1 MSDLNINNITDR
13 TGTSGPVIAGVCTA
27 TGTDAFTVPSGPT
40 EYRGGRGR
48 GIFGGGYDGSH
59 NRTGLINKIE
69 IPTTA
74 NATDFGDIQA
84 QGVSGGSTSNSIR
97 GLFISGYTPGSYVGM
112 KYVTLSSEGGGNDF
126 GDLDYVTRDG
136 PWGTGDNTRGLF
148 AGSAGAPGNMG
159 TAAGL
164 GVNYIDYVTFATTGD
179 SNDFGDLLI
188 ARRGL
193 GGCSSPTRAVWG
205 GGYIKPQNQTNT
217 VDVVTIQTTG
227 NSVKFGELT
236 AARGAMG
243 AAASSTRGIWY
254 GGSIYGP
261 NAPAYTIFN
270 TIDYITIP
278 SDGNAVD
285 FGDTITGG
293 GDHFT
298 AGSVSNKI
306 RGVWGGASTPAVQD
320 NISYVTFSSTGNA
333 TDFGNLTSAHY
344 NMSGCSDSHGGL
356 G

>member
-1 MSDLNINNITDR
+1 MSDFRIDKITNRDGSAG
-13 TGTSGPVIAGVCTA
+13 TQIAGISTFSGTSGMVMPG
-27 TGTDAFTVPSGPT
+27 GSF

-59 NRTGLINKIE
+59 NRTVTMNKIE

-74 NATDFGDIQA
+74 NATEFGDIGNQA
-84 QGVSGGSTSNSIR
+84 ASGGSTSNSTR

-112 KYVTLSSEGGGNDF
+112 TYVTLSSEGGGNTF

-159 TAAGL
+159 TSAGL
-164 GVNYIDYVTFATTGD
+164 GVNYIDYVTFVTTGN
-179 SNDFGDLLI
+179 SNDFGDLSI

-205 GGYIKPQNQTNT
+205 GGYIKPQNHTKT

-236 AARGAMG
+236 VSRGQMG
-243 AAASSTRGIWY
+243 AVASSTRGIWY

-261 NAPAYTIFN
+261 DAPAYTFYN
-270 TIDYITIP
+270 TIDYITIA
-278 SDGNAVD
+278 SNGNGVD
-285 FGDTITGG
+285 FGDTISAGG
-293 GDHFT
+293 THFT
-298 AGSVSNKI
+298 TGAVSNKV

-320 NISYVTFSSTGNA
+320 DISYVTISSTGNA
-333 TDFGNLTSAHY
+333 TDFGNLTAAHY
-344 NMSGCSDSHGGL
+344 NMSGCSDSHGGIE
-356 G
+356 

>member
-1 MSDLNINNITDR
+1 MSDFRIDKITNRDGSAG
-13 TGTSGPVIAGVCTA
+13 TQIAGISTFSGTSGMVMPG
-27 TGTDAFTVPSGPT
+27 GSF

-59 NRTGLINKIE
+59 NRTVTMNKIE

-74 NATDFGDIQA
+74 NATDFGDIGNQA
-84 QGVSGGSTSNSIR
+84 ASGGSTSNSTR

-112 KYVTLSSEGGGNDF
+112 TYVTLSSEGGGNTF

-136 PWGTGDNTRGLF
+136 PWGTGDNTRGVF

-159 TAAGL
+159 TNAGL

-298 AGSVSNKI
+298 AGSVSNKV

>member
-13 TGTSGPVIAGVCTA
+13 TGDSGPVIPGISTVTS
-27 TGTDAFTVPSGPT
+27 TGAFTVPVGPT
-40 EYRGGRGR
+40 EMRGGRGR

-59 NRTGLINKIE
+59 NRTALINKIE
-69 IPTTA
+69 IATTA
-74 NATDFGDIQA
+74 NATDFGDIQGS
-84 QGVSGGSTSNSIR
+84 GVSGGSTSNSTR
-97 GLFISGYTPGSYVGM
+97 GLFISGITPSNYVGM
-112 KYVTLSSEGGGNDF
+112 KYVILSSEGGGIDF

-136 PWGTGDNTRGLF
+136 PWGTGDNTRGVF

-159 TAAGL
+159 TNAGL

-205 GGYIKPQNQTNT
+205 GGYIKPQSSTKT
-217 VDVVTIQTTG
+217 IDVVTIQTTG

-236 AARGAMG
+236 VSRGAMG
-243 AAASSTRGIWY
+243 ATSSTTRGVWY
-254 GGSIYGP
+254 GGSI
-261 NAPAYTIFN
+261 APDGSYTFYN
-270 TIDYITIP
+270 VIDYITIA
-278 SDGNAVD
+278 SDGNATD
-285 FGDTITGG
+285 FGDTTTAGG
-293 GDHFT
+293 THFT
-298 AGSVSNKI
+298 MGAVSNST

-320 NISYVTFSSTGNA
+320 DISYVTISSTGNA
-333 TDFGNLTSAHY
+333 TDFGNLTAAHY